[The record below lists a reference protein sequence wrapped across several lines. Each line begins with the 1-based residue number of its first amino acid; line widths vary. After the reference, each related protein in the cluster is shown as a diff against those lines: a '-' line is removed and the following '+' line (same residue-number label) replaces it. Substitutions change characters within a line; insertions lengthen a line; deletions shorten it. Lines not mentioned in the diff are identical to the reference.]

1 MRVAREKY
9 STLMSGLAMYITI
22 HSMQYAVIESYT
34 QVSPAHPPDNMLRAC
49 ERYNWIYVYI
59 EI

>member
-1 MRVAREKY
+1 
-9 STLMSGLAMYITI
+9 MYITI